1 VKTRAVLGSIFAS
14 VAVLIVGWQA
24 GDAVIASNTATTSE
38 ASGASGTSGT
48 SGSTATT
55 NDSTTGGATSGSAT
69 TTDGTYT
76 GSSVSTRYGNVQV
89 SVTVSG
95 GAITDVTALQLTSAE
110 GRSVQISNQ
119 AAPILRSEVI
129 AAQSADVAN
138 VSGATFTS
146 DAYLSSVQSALDQ
159 AAA

>member
-38 ASGASGTSGT
+38 ASGT

-110 GRSVQISNQ
+110 GRSLQISNQ

>member
-1 VKTRAVLGSIFAS
+1 MKTRAVLGSIFAS

-24 GDAVIASNTATTSE
+24 GDAVIASNEATTSQ
-38 ASGASGTSGT
+38 ASGSNDTSGT
-48 SGSTATT
+48 TATAGEST
-55 NDSTTGGATSGSAT
+55 NGATGGSAT

-95 GAITDVTALQLTSAE
+95 GKITDVTALQLTNAE

-119 AAPILRSEVI
+119 AAPILRSEVL
-129 AAQSADVAN
+129 AAQSANVAN

-146 DAYLSSVQSALDQ
+146 DAYLTSVQSALDQ

>member
-1 VKTRAVLGSIFAS
+1 MKTRAVLGSIFAS

-24 GDAVIASNTATTSE
+24 GDAVIASNEATSSQ
-38 ASGASGTSGT
+38 ASGSSDTSGT
-48 SGSTATT
+48 TATAGEST
-55 NDSTTGGATSGSAT
+55 NGTTGGSAT
-69 TTDGTYT
+69 TSDGTYT

-95 GAITDVTALQLTSAE
+95 GKITDVTALQLTNAE

-129 AAQSADVAN
+129 AAQSANVAN

-146 DAYLSSVQSALDQ
+146 DAYLTSVQSALDQ

>member
-1 VKTRAVLGSIFAS
+1 MKTRAVLGSIFAS

-38 ASGASGTSGT
+38 ASGT

-55 NDSTTGGATSGSAT
+55 NDSTTGGTTSGSAT
-69 TTDGTYT
+69 TSDGTYT

-95 GAITDVTALQLTSAE
+95 GAITDVTALQLTNAE

-146 DAYLSSVQSALDQ
+146 DAYLTSVQSALDQ